1 MKVLKGLILL
11 TCVSITILSAQII
24 DDISKFTQQG
34 VGYDMSDAHSSAAF
48 LDWSQFQMHH
58 SVSMSMG
65 GSAMGSQSYLTY
77 HNQFSM
83 PLSSKL
89 SFYGNLYWQLQAYAS
104 NPALARIN
112 SPAGDLYFDAN
123 VVYKIS
129 ENSSI
134 SIGIARYPSMYG
146 YSYLPGLFNYN
157 DTFSSYNSLFNG
169 YYPGIRP

>member
-1 MKVLKGLILL
+1 MKVLKRLALLSFALI
-11 TCVSITILSAQII
+11 TVLSAQFMH
-24 DDISKFTQQG
+24 DMSKFTQKG
-34 VGYDMSDAHSSAAF
+34 VGYDMSEARASAAF

-65 GSAMGSQSYLTY
+65 GSVMGSQSYLTY
-77 HNQFSM
+77 HNQFFM

-112 SPAGDLYFDAN
+112 SPAGDMYFDAN
-123 VVYKIS
+123 FVYKIS

-134 SIGIARYPSMYG
+134 SIGVARYPSIYG
-146 YSYLPGLFNYN
+146 YSHLPG
-157 DTFSSYNSLFNG
+157 SYNHYNSFSPFNSIYNG
-169 YYPGIRP
+169 YYPRMYP